1 MASQFSTLMQESGF
15 PQLTEQLGE
24 TVTYYANGAGSGTSV
39 TAIVEDLSDG
49 GEEVVSSSGVRRV
62 RQKKL
67 QVAVSQSVS
76 QADQWGIDGLRWQTV
91 ASTAGHDG
99 LKEVVVQRT
108 DESKVTRSQSHG

>member
-1 MASQFSTLMQESGF
+1 MSSFSSDFAVSGGA
-15 PQLTEQLGE
+15 QMLSYIGDS
-24 TVTYYANGAGSGTSV
+24 VTYYANGAGSGTSV

-49 GEEVVSSSGVRRV
+49 GEESVSSSGVRRV

-108 DESKVTRSQSHG
+108 DESKIVRAQSHG